1 LKDPLSGGFEMKKLS
16 LTFALLLISL
26 VVMNAVNAQK
36 GTSVVRR
43 ITFPRGQTT
52 AEVQGSLRRGTSH
65 DYLIRARRGQG
76 MAVRVISQGNLAF
89 QVIAP
94 SGQFLS
100 DVTVEW
106 GGYLPQSGDYRIN
119 VLPDPTT
126 NRAYR
131 YTLEVSIQ

>member
-1 LKDPLSGGFEMKKLS
+1 MSTISLKTF
-16 LTFALLLISL
+16 FALLLTSL
-26 VVMNAVNAQK
+26 ILLTSVNAQR

-43 ITFPRGQTT
+43 ISFPRGQTSV
-52 AEVQGSLRRGTSH
+52 EVQGSLRRGMSH
-65 DYLIRARRGQG
+65 DYLVRARRGQG

-94 SGQFLS
+94 SGVYLS

-106 GGYLPQSGDYRIN
+106 GGYLPQTGDYRIN

-126 NRAYR
+126 SRSLP